1 MEKIYELKN
10 ALENIG
16 INCELVT
23 DAAWYCIDGKTH
35 YGIELLTD
43 IEDGYAY
50 VLMLRSEYELLFSAD
65 KEITKL
71 SEYYEY

>member
-43 IEDGYAY
+43 IEDGYDY
-50 VLMLRSEYELLFSAD
+50 VSFNFTPQGQY
-65 KEITKL
+65 ITNCCLAPTKK
-71 SEYYEY
+71 